1 MSDNERIIKFI
12 LDIANCYEL
21 SPQDYNEAKL
31 LLDKYGS
38 MTCDKQETK
47 CKIEQN
53 KVGHGGGGVRL
64 ESKVKEDSVNNPKHY
79 MLFADGME
87 SFDVIRKTLTRE
99 EYIGFLKGNILKYRL
114 RAGKKGEAST
124 CIDKSDWYAQK
135 LTESVESMK
144 GDDND

>member
-1 MSDNERIIKFI
+1 MSNNERIIKFI

-21 SPQDYNEAKL
+21 SPQDYSEAKS

-38 MTCDKQETK
+38 MECDKQRAK
-47 CKIEQN
+47 GSIEQN
-53 KVGHGGGGVRL
+53 KVGHGGGGVQL
-64 ESKVKEDSVNNPKHY
+64 KSEVDNPKHY
-79 MLFADGME
+79 DLFADGTK
-87 SFDVIRKTLTRE
+87 SLDVILKALAIE